1 MGIDLKSFNGFIFDM
16 DGVIVDNYLYHI
28 DAWGEFCKRHGLNF
42 EVEDFTRKY
51 FGKNNNDIL
60 QALFGK
66 SLSSTEIDM
75 LGEEKEAIYRELYQP
90 YIKPLDGLV
99 DFMKELRIQ
108 GGKIAIA
115 SSAPQSNINFVVE
128 KICINEY
135 IDVSVNGNMVRLG
148 KPNPDI
154 FLKAAELLS
163 IQPGKCLAFEDSF
176 SGIQAAINAGM
187 QVVALATTHKKE
199 EHDPTITIISN
210 FKELLQGY

>member
-1 MGIDLKSFNGFIFDM
+1 MGIDLKGFNGFIFDM

-51 FGKNNNDIL
+51 FGKNNTDIL

-66 SLSSTEIDM
+66 SLSITEIDM

-90 YIKPLDGLV
+90 YIKPLEGLL
-99 DFMKELRIQ
+99 DFMRELKIQ

-128 KICINEY
+128 KTCIKEY

-154 FLKAAELLS
+154 FLKAAELLR
-163 IQPGKCLAFEDSF
+163 IQPGKCLVFEDSF

-199 EHDPTITIISN
+199 EHDPTITTINN
-210 FKELLQGY
+210 FKELL

>member
-1 MGIDLKSFNGFIFDM
+1 MKGFNGFIFDM

-51 FGKNNNDIL
+51 FGKNNTDIL

-66 SLSSTEIDM
+66 SLSITEIDM

-90 YIKPLDGLV
+90 YIKPLEGLL
-99 DFMKELRIQ
+99 DFMRELKIQ

-128 KICINEY
+128 KTCIKEY

-154 FLKAAELLS
+154 FLKAAELLR
-163 IQPGKCLAFEDSF
+163 IQPGKCLVFEDSF

-199 EHDPTITIISN
+199 EHDPTINIISN
-210 FKELLQGY
+210 FKELL

>member
-1 MGIDLKSFNGFIFDM
+1 MGIDLKGFNGFIFDM

-51 FGKNNNDIL
+51 FGKNNTDIL

-66 SLSSTEIDM
+66 SLSITEIDM

-90 YIKPLDGLV
+90 YIKPLEGLL
-99 DFMKELRIQ
+99 DFMRELKIQ

-128 KICINEY
+128 KTCIKEY

-154 FLKAAELLS
+154 FLKAAELLR
-163 IQPGKCLAFEDSF
+163 IQPGKCLVFEDSF

-199 EHDPTITIISN
+199 EHDPTINIISN
-210 FKELLQGY
+210 FKELL

>member
-1 MGIDLKSFNGFIFDM
+1 MKGFNGFIFDM

-51 FGKNNNDIL
+51 FGKNNTDIL

-66 SLSSTEIDM
+66 SLSITEIDM

-128 KICINEY
+128 KTCIKEY

-154 FLKAAELLS
+154 FLKAAELLR
-163 IQPGKCLAFEDSF
+163 IQPGKCLVFEDSF

-210 FKELLQGY
+210 FKELL

>member
-51 FGKNNNDIL
+51 FGKNNTDIL

-90 YIKPLDGLV
+90 YIKPLDGLI
-99 DFMKELRIQ
+99 DFMRELRIQ

-128 KICINEY
+128 KTCINEY

-148 KPNPDI
+148 KPSPDI
-154 FLKAAELLS
+154 FLKAAELLR
-163 IQPGKCLAFEDSF
+163 IQPEKCLVFEDSF

-199 EHDPTITIISN
+199 EHDPTITIIN
-210 FKELLQGY
+210 DFEELLQGY

>member
-1 MGIDLKSFNGFIFDM
+1 MGIDLKGFNGFIFDM

-51 FGKNNNDIL
+51 FGKNNTDIL

-66 SLSSTEIDM
+66 SLSITEIDM

-99 DFMKELRIQ
+99 DFMRELRIQ

-128 KICINEY
+128 KTCIKEY

-154 FLKAAELLS
+154 FLKAAELLR
-163 IQPGKCLAFEDSF
+163 IQPGKCLVFEDSF

-210 FKELLQGY
+210 FKELL

>member
-1 MGIDLKSFNGFIFDM
+1 MGIDLKGFNGFIFDM

-51 FGKNNNDIL
+51 FGKNNADIL

-66 SLSSTEIDM
+66 NLTGTEIDM

-90 YIKPLDGLV
+90 YIKPLDGLL
-99 DFMKELRIQ
+99 DFMRELKIQ

-128 KICINEY
+128 KTCIKEY

-154 FLKAAELLS
+154 FLKAAELLR
-163 IQPGKCLAFEDSF
+163 IQPGKCLVFEDSF

-199 EHDPTITIISN
+199 EHDPTITTINN
-210 FKELLQGY
+210 FKELL

>member
-51 FGKNNNDIL
+51 FGKNNTDIL

-90 YIKPLDGLV
+90 YIKPLDGLI
-99 DFMKELRIQ
+99 DFMRELRIQ

-128 KICINEY
+128 KTCIKEY

-154 FLKAAELLS
+154 FLKAAELLH
-163 IQPGKCLAFEDSF
+163 IQPEKCLVFEDSF

-210 FKELLQGY
+210 FKELL

>member
-90 YIKPLDGLV
+90 YIKPLDGLL
-99 DFMKELRIQ
+99 DFMRELRIQ

-128 KICINEY
+128 KTYIKEF

-148 KPNPDI
+148 KPSPDI
-154 FLKAAELLS
+154 FLKAAELLR
-163 IQPGKCLAFEDSF
+163 IQPEKCLVFEDSF

-210 FKELLQGY
+210 FKELL

>member
-90 YIKPLDGLV
+90 YIKPLDGLL
-99 DFMKELRIQ
+99 DFMRELRIQ

-148 KPNPDI
+148 KPSPDI
-154 FLKAAELLS
+154 FLKAAELLR
-163 IQPGKCLAFEDSF
+163 IQPEKCLVFEDSF

>member
-51 FGKNNNDIL
+51 FGKNNADIL

-90 YIKPLDGLV
+90 YIKLLDGLI

-128 KICINEY
+128 KTCIKEY

-148 KPNPDI
+148 KPSPDI
-154 FLKAAELLS
+154 FLKAAELIR
-163 IQPGKCLAFEDSF
+163 IQPEKCLVFEDSF

-199 EHDPTITIISN
+199 EHDPTITIINN
-210 FKELLQGY
+210 FKELL

>member
-1 MGIDLKSFNGFIFDM
+1 MGIDLKGFNGFIFDM

-28 DAWGEFCKRHGLNF
+28 DAWGEFCKRHGFNI

-51 FGKNNNDIL
+51 FGKNNTDIL

-66 SLSSTEIDM
+66 SLSITEIDM

-128 KICINEY
+128 KTCIKEY

-154 FLKAAELLS
+154 FLKAAELLR
-163 IQPGKCLAFEDSF
+163 IQPGKCLVFEDSF

-210 FKELLQGY
+210 FKELL

>member
-51 FGKNNNDIL
+51 FGKNNTDIL

-90 YIKPLDGLV
+90 YIKPLDGLL
-99 DFMKELRIQ
+99 DFMRELRIQ

-128 KICINEY
+128 KTYIKEF

-148 KPNPDI
+148 KPSPDI
-154 FLKAAELLS
+154 FLKAAELLR
-163 IQPGKCLAFEDSF
+163 IQPEKCLVFEDSF

-210 FKELLQGY
+210 FKELL

>member
-1 MGIDLKSFNGFIFDM
+1 MGIDLKGFNGFIFDM

-51 FGKNNNDIL
+51 FGKNNTDIL

-66 SLSSTEIDM
+66 SLSITEIDM

-128 KICINEY
+128 KTCIKEY

-154 FLKAAELLS
+154 FLKAAELLR
-163 IQPGKCLAFEDSF
+163 IQPGKCLVFEDSF

-210 FKELLQGY
+210 FKELL